1 MNNESIG
8 FLQVAVKTANGAL
21 PVESALVN
29 IYEYLPNEE
38 GGDKGRLLYTLYTD
52 ATGRTAKAVLP
63 AKRKELSLS
72 PENSNPFTVY
82 NIEVAKDGFYNNS
95 YINVPIFQGITAIQP
110 VELIP
115 LLEFSSSSEDLPI
128 ASRRFVETPN
138 TKL

>member
-21 PVESALVN
+21 PIEDAQVN

-38 GGDKGRLLYTLYTD
+38 SGNKGRLLYTLYTD
-52 ATGRTAKAVLP
+52 ANGRTAKAVLP
-63 AKRKELSLS
+63 AKSRDLSLS
-72 PENSNPFTVY
+72 PGNVNPFTVY
-82 NIEVAKDGFYNNS
+82 NIEVLKDGFYSNS
-95 YINVPIFQGITAIQP
+95 YVNVPIFQGITAIQP

-115 LLEFSSSSEDLPI
+115 LLEFANPNDDFPSSD
-128 ASRRFVETPN
+128 RRFAETPN